1 MGAPGPDGPAGSPP
15 AIEIHGLVKDFAVG
29 LRGLRLRAVDHVTLA
44 VRPGEV
50 FGLLGPNGSGKSTTI
65 KLLLGLLEP
74 TAGGCA
80 IFGVPSGRVE
90 ARRDVGY
97 LPEAPNFYRFLTGRE
112 LVAFYG
118 RMCGLASAALRE
130 RVDEV
135 VALVG
140 LAGAADRRVGT
151 YSKGMLQR
159 IGLAQALVHDPRL
172 LILDE
177 PTAGVDP
184 VGSAEMANLILG
196 LKARGKTVLITSH
209 LLGQIEDGWWRMARW
224 WSCRGPKA
232 VSPSRPT
239 LCRRRRSPPCAPG
252 WSRADTG
259 SNPWRRCGG
268 GWRRSF
274 ARTSGVERGK
284 RGIAREH
291 GAFFTAAGVVDRG
304 QHPARGGTSALFSI
318 SAAARVRAHARR
330 AVAA

>member
-1 MGAPGPDGPAGSPP
+1 M
-15 AIEIHGLVKDFAVG
+15 KDFAVG
-29 LRGLRLRAVDHVTLA
+29 LRGLRLRAVDHVSLA

-74 TAGGCA
+74 TAGECT
-80 IFGVPSGRVE
+80 IFGAPSGKVE

-112 LVAFYG
+112 LVTFYG
-118 RMCGLASAALRE
+118 RMCGLAGAALRE

-135 VALVG
+135 IALVG

-184 VGSAEMANLILG
+184 VGSAEISELILA

-209 LLGQIEDGWWRMARW
+209 LLGQIEE
-224 WSCRGPKA
+224 
-232 VSPSRPT
+232 
-239 LCRRRRSPPCAPG
+239 LCDRVA
-252 WSRADTG
+252 
-259 SNPWRRCGG
+259 
-268 GWRRSF
+268 
-274 ARTSGVERGK
+274 
-284 RGIAREH
+284 IL
-291 GAFFTAAGVVDRG
+291 DRG
-304 QHPARGGTSALFSI
+304 RLVAEGRVADLAGDQGRLSFESI
-318 SAAARVRAHARR
+318 IISF
-330 AVAA
+330 